1 MLKILKVLGYLSLGL
16 FAYIWFTDSLIAAI
30 IYVVLGGLVLTGLI
44 FGLFRLVMYVMKV
57 RDDFNNKQL
66 EQKSKCI
73 SCGEVILFTDKFCK
87 YCGKHQQ
94 SSPTSFN
101 EYAPV
106 CAFLYPIC
114 ELFINGLERFN
125 VQMDLEAK
133 YGEGAKE
140 VQAKNG
146 TTIIINQKSE
156 SSGTGV
162 SGFVFSILALI
173 LGWIPLL
180 GWLLWFLGALLS
192 LIGLFFSGGR
202 IYAILGFII
211 SFIGIIVWGAAILG
225 VLSAI
230 GLIS

>member
-1 MLKILKVLGYLSLGL
+1 MLKILKLLGYLGLGL
-16 FAYIWFTDSLIAAI
+16 FLYVWFTDSFIAAI
-30 IYVVLGGLVLTGLI
+30 IYVVLGGLLLAGLI
-44 FGLFRLVMYVMKV
+44 YGSFRAVMYIIKV
-57 RDDFNNKQL
+57 RIEFEEL
-66 EQKSKCI
+66 EQKSKCTF
-73 SCGEVILFTDKFCK
+73 CGEAILSTDKFCK
-87 YCGKHQQ
+87 YCGKKHQ
-94 SSPTSFN
+94 SSLTSFS

-106 CAFLYPIC
+106 CAFLYPVC
-114 ELFINGLERFN
+114 ELYLKGLERFSN
-125 VQMDLEAK
+125 QMELEEM

-140 VQAKNG
+140 VLAKNG
-146 TTIIINQKSE
+146 TTVIVNQKSG

-173 LGWIPLL
+173 LGWIPAV

-192 LIGLFFSGGR
+192 FIGLFFSGGR

-211 SFIGIIVWGAAILG
+211 SFIGIIVWGAAILA